1 MQVRKEYKKGGF
13 FGSSQDKFADM
24 EGAGSGINM
33 AFGSRG
39 ILGGNLGG
47 KGRALRREKRYL
59 KKLQREGKLNEY
71 GPRSMD
77 RLKYLKKVQK
87 DRAKKIA
94 GAGALAAGA
103 ALAGPAALSAIK
115 TGALKGGATQAAGKG
130 GLKAFLGKA
139 QKGKKAL
146 DFIRRMFGK
155 QDESLTPEQEAL
167 IMQDDQVDQN
177 ETMQDDSLFDFPVSE
192 QGGRIMMGG
201 GMMKFNPAEREMLM
215 AMLGAK
221 LPR

>member
-13 FGSSQDKFADM
+13 FGSSQDRFADM

-59 KKLQREGKLNEY
+59 KKLDRQGKLNEY

-103 ALAGPAALSAIK
+103 AFAGPAALSAIK

-146 DFIRRMFGK
+146 DLIRRMLGK
-155 QDESLTPEQEAL
+155 GDESLTPEQEAL
-167 IMQDDQVDQN
+167 TPEQMQEIEEGNFGQIDQF
-177 ETMQDDSLFDFPVSE
+177 ME

-201 GMMKFNPAEREMLM
+201 GMMQFNPAEREMLM